1 MSGADKTGFESCQ
14 LSRPEGRSLEQ
25 SQLGWQGKRPVTRFC
40 APTQIGLFVDQDSIV
55 ERRSG
60 NEALRSASAGI
71 FLPGIHGGFPRNEV
85 NPIPRGKPGMVLSPE
100 PQGVGTHARKKRRR
114 LWPYIL
120 VGIVLVVL
128 FWFPFYWV
136 IVTSLNSANQ
146 VLQFPPVFLPH
157 WQWQNYVQAWRMA
170 PWMRYFLNT
179 LFIATATTLLV
190 LLTSLMAAFAF
201 GTMEFSGKTVIFA
214 GFLALMMVP
223 QTVLLI
229 PDYIVL
235 RDIHWLNTYWAQI
248 VPWGASVFGI
258 FLLRQFFLSFPR
270 ELMDAADLDGASRW
284 RFLWQ
289 IALPMARPVLIT
301 IGLYAFLGS
310 WDSFLWPYIMTS
322 SPSVQPIEVGLAN
335 FLGTNGT
342 DWTGLSASVV
352 FTTLPVMVLFLVAQ
366 KQFLSGAYA
375 TTGGIK

>member
-1 MSGADKTGFESCQ
+1 MN
-14 LSRPEGRSLEQ
+14 
-25 SQLGWQGKRPVTRFC
+25 PVT
-40 APTQIGLFVDQDSIV
+40 Q
-55 ERRSG
+55 
-60 NEALRSASAGI
+60 
-71 FLPGIHGGFPRNEV
+71 PR
-85 NPIPRGKPGMVLSPE
+85 
-100 PQGVGTHARKKRRR
+100 PQGQTSVPPAKAAAGRRGKRRR
-114 LWPYIL
+114 NPWAYVLF
-120 VGIVLVVL
+120 GIVLVIL

-136 IVTSLNSANQ
+136 VVTSLNSANQ
-146 VLQFPPVFLPH
+146 VLQFPPAFLPH
-157 WQWQNYVQAWRMA
+157 WQWENYVQAWKMA

-179 LFIATATTLLV
+179 VFITTATTLMVLV
-190 LLTSLMAAFAF
+190 TSLLAAFAF
-201 GTMEFSGKTVIFA
+201 GTMNFSGKTVLFA
-214 GFLALMMVP
+214 GFIALMMVP

-229 PDYIVL
+229 PDYLVL

-258 FLLRQFFLSFPR
+258 FLLRQFFLSFPS

-289 IALPMARPVLIT
+289 IAMPMARPVLI
-301 IGLYAFLGS
+301 IVGLYTFIGS

-322 SPSVQPIEVGLAN
+322 SPAVQPIEVGLAN

-342 DWTGLSASVV
+342 DWTGLSAAVV

-366 KQFLSGAYA
+366 KQFMSGAYA

>member
-1 MSGADKTGFESCQ
+1 M
-14 LSRPEGRSLEQ
+14 
-25 SQLGWQGKRPVTRFC
+25 
-40 APTQIGLFVDQDSIV
+40 
-55 ERRSG
+55 
-60 NEALRSASAGI
+60 
-71 FLPGIHGGFPRNEV
+71 
-85 NPIPRGKPGMVLSPE
+85 
-100 PQGVGTHARKKRRR
+100 
-114 LWPYIL
+114 
-120 VGIVLVVL
+120 
-128 FWFPFYWV
+128 
-136 IVTSLNSANQ
+136 
-146 VLQFPPVFLPH
+146 
-157 WQWQNYVQAWRMA
+157 
-170 PWMRYFLNT
+170 
-179 LFIATATTLLV
+179 
-190 LLTSLMAAFAF
+190 
-201 GTMEFSGKTVIFA
+201 
-214 GFLALMMVP
+214 P

-335 FLGTNGT
+335 FLGTNGM